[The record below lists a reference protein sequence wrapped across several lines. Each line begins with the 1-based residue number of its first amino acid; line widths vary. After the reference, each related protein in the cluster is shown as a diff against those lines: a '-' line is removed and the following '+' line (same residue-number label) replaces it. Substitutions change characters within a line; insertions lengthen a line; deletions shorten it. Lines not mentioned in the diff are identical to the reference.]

1 MDVRRIAPG
10 DISRGA
16 LTTSFGTTPQ
26 SNNVHINHEL
36 ITVSSL
42 GRQFH
47 VGNFYNYF
55 KDEIM
60 ESKRKATIWIYIVNY
75 NNFTCTLS
83 RAHVLILLLYFTEIL
98 LNSMHDNY
106 FLQARSHY
114 HVNKN
119 QLQKPKLGLNYNS
132 RTY

>member
-26 SNNVHINHEL
+26 SNNVHITQEL

-42 GRQFH
+42 GRQVH

-55 KDEIM
+55 KDEIFQ
-60 ESKRKATIWIYIVNY
+60 SKCKATIYMG
-75 NNFTCTLS
+75 
-83 RAHVLILLLYFTEIL
+83 LL
-98 LNSMHDNY
+98 
-106 FLQARSHY
+106 
-114 HVNKN
+114 
-119 QLQKPKLGLNYNS
+119 
-132 RTY
+132 